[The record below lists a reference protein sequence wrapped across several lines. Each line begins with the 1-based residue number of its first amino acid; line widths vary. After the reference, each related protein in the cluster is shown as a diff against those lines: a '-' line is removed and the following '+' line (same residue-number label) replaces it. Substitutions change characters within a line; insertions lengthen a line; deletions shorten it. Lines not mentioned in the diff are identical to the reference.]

1 MYNRFFLLN
10 KPMVS
15 YTIRFKDLLKV
26 WERLKVDNNVV
37 ILSMGVY
44 LGTFSDLYGKHA
56 NFKYAEGEGSF
67 NGEKIFGLQSAMRAF
82 FIMSK
87 ESLPYVEHLK
97 LDFEHDEY
105 DKKLAKNLQ
114 CIDAESCLY
123 SNVNSIDAAKNRI
136 LTVLRKV
143 KLVSKSEFTKYVVL
157 RVEYNN
163 DSSLF
168 DLEKIQGI
176 ENFISSYK
184 KAK

>member
-1 MYNRFFLLN
+1 MLSYCQWGYILALFLIC
-10 KPMVS
+10 MES
-15 YTIRFKDLLKV
+15 MRT
-26 WERLKVDNNVV
+26 
-37 ILSMGVY
+37 LSMRKEKALLMGQKY
-44 LGTFSDLYGKHA
+44 LGYNLRCV
-56 NFKYAEGEGSF
+56 
-67 NGEKIFGLQSAMRAF
+67 LL
-82 FIMSK
+82 
-87 ESLPYVEHLK
+87 SLCRRNPFYIEHLK

-143 KLVSKSEFTKYVVL
+143 KLVSKSEFTKYIVL
-157 RVEYNN
+157 KVEYNN

-184 KAK
+184 KTK